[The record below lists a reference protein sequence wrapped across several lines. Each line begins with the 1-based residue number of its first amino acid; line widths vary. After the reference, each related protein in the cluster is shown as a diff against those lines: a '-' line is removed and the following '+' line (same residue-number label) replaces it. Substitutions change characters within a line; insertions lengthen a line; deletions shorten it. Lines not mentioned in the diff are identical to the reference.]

1 MSRHINATD
10 PYPYCLKMI
19 DPSTPIGSP
28 FYTQEYGT
36 EKYVGFGY
44 DSSYSSTATWLMWA
58 SPSDP
63 RDEKPQP
70 NSWSSLPATATVTNF
85 IITLTLTG
93 SSGSVVAVALAAK
106 KSLNDKTDFNAVAYA
121 SDVIGTYAVGQTHTI
136 RITDRATMEK
146 IMRYGLG
153 LRPASTGSWRCSV
166 DAMTVE
172 YDYADPAEP
181 PVIALSGAA
190 SAYLTDSYALA
201 WTYAQSGGTAQASID
216 CEYVRAETAETVTLA
231 AALTLSASAKT
242 FTLPDFP
249 LTPGEGTLR
258 LRARTASAVSAWE
271 EIPLVLLASEMAP
284 VSPDGGAN
292 CLAAQAIRLTW
303 TKAAGNASATDPAAF
318 DVEYSTSG
326 GETWTRLLDHAAAA
340 KSGANWY
347 KDVPANTLRHGPVRW
362 RVRAWQNAAYASA
375 FAAAAFQAV
384 VQASTS
390 AVTCDGKPRPTLS
403 WTSESQAAYQV
414 RFSDYD
420 SGAVFGA
427 ATSHKV
433 PRVYADGL
441 YPVQVRT
448 QATTG
453 AWSAWT
459 DVEYVQITNVPP
471 SGAVT
476 LAAKKTRHSVT
487 LSWGVSGTFAGY
499 VLYRS
504 GVPVYA
510 GTAKSYEDAAANGKQ
525 TYTVRAVTEAG
536 YYLQSAPVAVDCTPA
551 VDCIRLEDG
560 ETWIPLRYFPDIRQ
574 RSYTVQPSVSY
585 LHFAGRRLPVAFS
598 DGFAEE
604 LTSIHYLLRER
615 DTADAVSAL
624 AGKNVI
630 WKGTDGG
637 AARGVLG
644 DVSHAAGLAEDITLQ
659 ITATAHKAEAD
670 YDL

>member
-1 MSRHINATD
+1 MSRHINTD
-10 PYPYCLKMI
+10 
-19 DPSTPIGSP
+19 
-28 FYTQEYGT
+28 
-36 EKYVGFGY
+36 GY
-44 DSSYSSTATWLMWA
+44 DASYRRDVYAITGATYYNDEWQGTWIGYGADVSAASTWVAFA
-58 SPSDP
+58 KRGDP
-63 RDEKPQP
+63 RDAKPQM
-70 NSWSSLPATATVTNF
+70 NDWENLPATATVTNF
-85 IITLTLTG
+85 VITLTLTG
-93 SSGSVVAVALAAK
+93 PAGSVAAVAL
-106 KSLNDKTDFNAVAYA
+106 DKQTYYTTKDHYMAITAA

-136 RITDRATMEK
+136 RITDRAKMVK
-146 IMRYGLG
+146 IMTGGIG
-153 LRPASTGSWRCSV
+153 LRPASGSGWKCS
-166 DAMTVE
+166 AE
-172 YDYADPAEP
+172 ISISYDYADPAEP

-201 WTYAQSGGTAQASID
+201 WTYAQSGGTAQAAID

-242 FTLPDFP
+242 FALPDFP

-271 EIPLVLLASEMAP
+271 EIPLALLASEMAP

-292 CLAAQAIRLTW
+292 CLAAQPIRLTW
-303 TKAAGNASATDPAAF
+303 TKAAGNASTTDPAAF

-362 RVRAWQNAAYASA
+362 RVRAWQNASYAST

-459 DVEYVQITNVPP
+459 DVEYVQITNDPP

-476 LAAKKTRHSVT
+476 LSAKKTRHSVT

-510 GTAKSYEDAAANGKQ
+510 GGAKSYEDAAANGKQ

-551 VDCIRLEDG
+551 VDCIRAEDG
-560 ETWIPLRYFPDIRQ
+560 ETWIPLRYFPDVRQ

-644 DVSHAAGLAEDITLQ
+644 DVSHAAGMAEDITLQ

>member
-1 MSRHINATD
+1 MSRHIDAEML
-10 PYPYCLKMI
+10 LKQCIYRETMAGGYTYYGAEYDGDWI
-19 DPSTPIGSP
+19 GYGAST
-28 FYTQEYGT
+28 
-36 EKYVGFGY
+36 
-44 DSSYSSTATWLMWA
+44 TAAYTWLMLYN
-58 SPSDP
+58 P
-63 RDEKPQP
+63 REAEDEKPQK
-70 NSWSSLPATATVTNF
+70 NNWGRLPDTATVKNF
-85 IITLTLTG
+85 TVTLTLTG
-93 SSGSVVAVALAAK
+93 ASGSVAAVALDEWPRYDNEVRWK
-106 KSLNDKTDFNAVAYA
+106 AVNSATT
-121 SDVIGTYAVGQTHTI
+121 VLGTYAVGQTHTI
-136 RITDRATMEK
+136 RVSDRATMVK
-146 IMRYGLG
+146 IMTGGIG
-153 LRPASTGSWRCSV
+153 LRPASGSGWKCAAEAAVS
-166 DAMTVE
+166 

-181 PVIALSGAA
+181 PVIALTGAA
-190 SAYLTDSYALA
+190 RAYLTDSYALS

-216 CEYVRAETAETVTLA
+216 CQYVRAETAETVTLA
-231 AALTLSASAKT
+231 DALTLSAAAKT
-242 FTLPDFP
+242 FNLPDFP

-271 EIPLVLLASEMAP
+271 EIPLALLASEMAT

-303 TKAAGNASATDPAAF
+303 NKAAGNASTTDPAAF

-326 GETWTRLLDHAAAA
+326 GESWTRLIDHAAAA

-362 RVRAWQNAAYASA
+362 RVRAWQNAAYASP

-459 DVEYVQITNVPP
+459 DVEYVQITNVAP

-504 GVPVYA
+504 GAPVYA
-510 GTAKSYEDAAANGKQ
+510 GTAKSFEDAAANGRQ

-536 YYLQSAPVAVDCTPA
+536 YYLQSAPVTVDCTPA

-560 ETWIPLRYFPDIRQ
+560 ETWIPLRYFPDVRQ

-604 LTSIHYLLRER
+604 LTSVHYLLRER
-615 DTADAVSAL
+615 ATADAVSAL

-644 DVSHAAGLAEDITLQ
+644 DISHAAGLAEDITIQ
-659 ITATAHKAEAD
+659 ITATAHKTEAD